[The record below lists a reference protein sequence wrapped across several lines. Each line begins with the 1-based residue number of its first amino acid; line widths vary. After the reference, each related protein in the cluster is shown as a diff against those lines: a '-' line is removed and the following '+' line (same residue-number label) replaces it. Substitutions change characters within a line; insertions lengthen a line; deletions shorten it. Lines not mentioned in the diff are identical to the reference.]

1 MHMRASVADTGAFVR
16 NDVRREMLTRHREY
30 VRTMATI
37 LVYTSPALGHLFPFS
52 ALLSELSDRGHDI
65 HLCTLSGG
73 AEMGRSLG
81 FTTDSIDPRIEA
93 IVHDD
98 WKASNPRAAL
108 KRAVDVFCRR
118 AAYEVADFTDAIM
131 RTRPDALIVDI
142 NCWGALSVAD
152 ARDIPWACFSPYTPP
167 LQSPGVPPFGLGLAP
182 VPGRLGR
189 VRDAALRPIVMGLLE
204 KAVLPLGNDIRASA
218 GAPPV
223 ASVDEFMRRPPLM
236 LVASGKPFEYPQTD
250 WGDAVQMIGPCMF
263 EPAMNTGPDWLTAI
277 DRPIVLVT
285 TSSQK
290 QADAKLVTTAMTAL
304 ADEPVHVVATLPA
317 GLRSDVTPAPN
328 TTVCEF
334 VPHGPVLDRAVC
346 AVTHGGM
353 GATQKALARGVPV
366 CVVPFGRDQFEVARR
381 VEVARCG
388 TRLPAKKLTAARL
401 SEKVRQA
408 ITMTAG
414 ARRVAAGFTATGGVA
429 RGADLI
435 EQRVLRTAPGSVG
448 KDLEGDTRPRY

>member
-1 MHMRASVADTGAFVR
+1 
-16 NDVRREMLTRHREY
+16 
-30 VRTMATI
+30 MATI
-37 LVYTSPALGHLFPFS
+37 LAYTSPAVGHLFPFS
-52 ALLSELSDRGHDI
+52 ALLSELSDRGHNI
-65 HLCTLSGG
+65 HLRTLSTGV
-73 AEMGRSLG
+73 EMGRRLG
-81 FTTDSIDPRIEA
+81 FTTEAIDPRIEA

-118 AAYEVADFTDAIM
+118 AAYEVADFTDALA
-131 RTRPDALIVDI
+131 RVKPDALIVDV

-152 ARDIPWACFSPYTPP
+152 ARDMPWACFCPYTPA
-167 LQSPGVPPFGLGLAP
+167 LQSRGVPPFGLGLAP
-182 VPGRLGR
+182 LPGVLGR
-189 VRDAALRPIVMGLLE
+189 VRDAALRPIVMGMIE
-204 KAVLPLGNDIRASA
+204 RTVLPAGNKIRAIA

-223 ASVDEFMRRPPLM
+223 ASADDFMRRAPLM
-236 LVASGKPFEYPQTD
+236 LVASGKPFEYPQTN

-263 EPAMNTGPDWLTAI
+263 EPAMDTVPDWLTAI

-285 TSSQK
+285 TSSQ
-290 QADAKLVTTAMTAL
+290 QQSDTKLVVTAMTAL

-317 GLRSDVTPAPN
+317 GLPNDFAVAPN
-328 TTVCEF
+328 ATVVEF

-388 TRLPAKKLTAARL
+388 TRLPAKK
-401 SEKVRQA
+401 
-408 ITMTAG
+408 
-414 ARRVAAGFTATGGVA
+414 
-429 RGADLI
+429 ADC
-435 EQRVLRTAPGSVG
+435 GSAVG
-448 KDLEGDTRPRY
+448 KGSGGHDHDRGRRTGRRGVRSHWWRRPWR